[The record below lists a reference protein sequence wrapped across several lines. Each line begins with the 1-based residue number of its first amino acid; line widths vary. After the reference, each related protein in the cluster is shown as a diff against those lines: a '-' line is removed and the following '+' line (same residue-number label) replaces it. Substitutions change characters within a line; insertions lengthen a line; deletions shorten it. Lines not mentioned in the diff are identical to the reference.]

1 MSKSLLLI
9 DDKEDFKEDFKTTA
23 QRNGYNLAWGK
34 SFEDLENKLPQLYN
48 KIVAVVLDIKCL
60 MRNDQEIENE
70 DFIGSALTLLNTQY
84 PDLPKVILTGDEEA
98 FGGLSKYFRNVKIF
112 RKDPDDIGK
121 MFEAI
126 EEFSSKHEDRIKTND
141 EKTFY
146 KIIEEDEGKKLEFK
160 SSLQFNTKENKKDKD
175 LNFDVLKAIAA
186 FANTEGGTLLIGV
199 EDNKNIF
206 GLENGD
212 FTTFTAEN
220 KRDAYKLLIDN
231 LIRDNFGSAFQQNL
245 EEIKFYQIERKTI
258 CKITVKE
265 KYSHPVYIKK
275 SVPNKPKYQAFFI
288 RGQAGSPEL
297 KDEEKDKY
305 IANHWKLQNS

>member
-23 QRNGYNLAWGK
+23 QRKGYNLAWGK

-60 MRNDQEIENE
+60 MKNDQEIENE
-70 DFIGSALTLLNTQY
+70 DFIGYALTLLNSQY

-98 FGGLSKYFRNVKIF
+98 FGGLSKYFKNEKIF
-112 RKDPDDIGK
+112 RKDPDDIIN
-121 MFEAI
+121 MFEVI
-126 EEFSSKHEDRIKTND
+126 EEFSLEHENRIKSND
-141 EKTFY
+141 EKIFY

-160 SSLQFNTKENKKDKD
+160 SSLQFNTKEKIKDKS

-199 EDNKNIF
+199 EDNKNIY
-206 GLENGD
+206 GLEDGD
-212 FTTFTAEN
+212 FTTITAEN
-220 KRDAYKLLIDN
+220 KKDAYKLLIDN
-231 LIRDNFGSAFQQNL
+231 LIRENFGGAFHNNL
-245 EEIKFYQIERKTI
+245 EEIKFYQIKQKTI

-265 KYSHPVYIKK
+265 KYQNPVYIKK
-275 SVPNKPKYQAFFI
+275 SVPNKPKYEAFFI

-297 KDEEKDKY
+297 KNEEKDKY
-305 IANHWKLQNS
+305 ISNHWKLQNS